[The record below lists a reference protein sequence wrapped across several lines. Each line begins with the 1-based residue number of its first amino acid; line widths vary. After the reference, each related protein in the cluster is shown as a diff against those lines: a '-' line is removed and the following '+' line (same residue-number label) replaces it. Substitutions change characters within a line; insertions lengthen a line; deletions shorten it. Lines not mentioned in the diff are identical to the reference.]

1 MNEFIQKLLLKAI
14 KAPVFHRLI
23 FKYLSRG
30 LQILHLKPL
39 HETSGWM
46 AFCHP
51 APSYPV
57 HIVIVPKKPWK
68 DWLELDAHDP
78 VTMKEFV
85 ILTQK
90 MIRDFELTPAGY
102 RLILNG
108 GANQT
113 FPHLHFHLVAGDPY
127 RY

>member
-23 FKYLSRG
+23 SRYLSRG
-30 LQILHLKPL
+30 LQILHLTPL
-39 HETSGWM
+39 RETSGWM

-51 APSYPV
+51 YPSYPV
-57 HIVIVPKKPWK
+57 HIIIVPKKPWK

-78 VTMKEFV
+78 VAMKEFV
-85 ILTQK
+85 ELTQT

-102 RLILNG
+102 RLITNG

-127 RY
+127 